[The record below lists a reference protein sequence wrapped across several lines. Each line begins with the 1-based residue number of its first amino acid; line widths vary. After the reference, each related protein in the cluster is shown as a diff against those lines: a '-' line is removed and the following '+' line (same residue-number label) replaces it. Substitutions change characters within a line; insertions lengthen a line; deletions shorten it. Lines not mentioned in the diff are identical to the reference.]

1 MAIDFDKL
9 KDAAETEQKETL
21 DLIEFKKTCDKWSKI
36 IGEID
41 ATEVKLKALKAEE
54 CEYSEDKIPTML
66 EKGGIK
72 KLPLSD
78 GRTIEVNEEL
88 YVSLPKKRAAEIMA
102 DIRKRK
108 SDDIIKNVITIPIEK
123 GKDNVA
129 GEIVEKATEL
139 GLDPERSETVAP
151 QTYKKWLKTRIE
163 KGESVD
169 LSFYG
174 AYQMKK
180 AKLSQ

>member
-9 KDAAETEQKETL
+9 KDAAEKEQEENL
-21 DLIEFKKTCDKWSKI
+21 DLVAFKKVCDKWSKI
-36 IGEID
+36 LGEID

-54 CEYSEDKIPTML
+54 LEYSEDKIPSML
-66 EKGGIK
+66 EAGGIK

-78 GRTIEVNEEL
+78 GREVEVKDEL
-88 YVSLPKKRAAEIMA
+88 HVSLPKKRAREIMA
-102 DIRKRK
+102 DIRKRD
-108 SDDIIKNVITIPIEK
+108 SSDIIKNVITIAVDK

-129 GEIVEKATEL
+129 SVIEEKAAEL
-139 GLDPERSETVAP
+139 GFVPERSETVAP

-169 LSFYG
+169 LPFYG
-174 AYQMKK
+174 AYQQKK